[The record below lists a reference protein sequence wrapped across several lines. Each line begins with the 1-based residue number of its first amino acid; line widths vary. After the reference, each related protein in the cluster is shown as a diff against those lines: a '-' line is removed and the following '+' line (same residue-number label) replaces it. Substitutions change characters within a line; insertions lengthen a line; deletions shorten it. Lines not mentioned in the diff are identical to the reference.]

1 MAIAAHGDSK
11 YLTSDQLG
19 EMDAQSLR
27 VELRRFHSGQ
37 QFDITP
43 QCTEVAIMLAGRSKV
58 ERTGD
63 GLRQQGIARAG
74 TLWLCPAGVHESG
87 IVITGEILECLHIY
101 IPSTL
106 IDHSALADYDL
117 DPAKMHLGYAG
128 GFVDPDVLQLATSFR
143 TMLDRDLQPTDRL
156 FLDGMQT
163 ALAAHLLGHYTH
175 DRWQPRT
182 KAAPTMEPRRLK
194 RVLDFIEARLAD
206 EISLDDLAA
215 EACLSPYHFSRLFR
229 EATGMPPHRYVM
241 DRRIE
246 TAKEKLKLSR
256 SSLVDLALDCGF
268 GSQANFTRV
277 FRKATGLT
285 PGHFREIEELKARR

>member
-1 MAIAAHGDSK
+1 
-11 YLTSDQLG
+11 
-19 EMDAQSLR
+19 
-27 VELRRFHSGQ
+27 
-37 QFDITP
+37 
-43 QCTEVAIMLAGRSKV
+43 
-58 ERTGD
+58 
-63 GLRQQGIARAG
+63 
-74 TLWLCPAGVHESG
+74 
-87 IVITGEILECLHIY
+87 
-101 IPSTL
+101 
-106 IDHSALADYDL
+106 
-117 DPAKMHLGYAG
+117 
-128 GFVDPDVLQLATSFR
+128 
-143 TMLDRDLQPTDRL
+143 
-156 FLDGMQT
+156 
-163 ALAAHLLGHYTH
+163 
-175 DRWQPRT
+175 
-182 KAAPTMEPRRLK
+182 MEPRRLK

-256 SSLVDLALDCGF
+256 SSLVDVALDCGF